1 VRFVESEREF
11 TEEELAKFAEVQVLD
26 IPEELLSD
34 AELEEMGVDADV
46 DADEAPEEA
55 TAEA

>member
-1 VRFVESEREF
+1 MESEREF